1 MPEYYS
7 TDRARDESF
16 VVPVA
21 TDRNARMDAF
31 CHDLGN
37 NILTLHDGH
46 IVYSW
51 VCQELLP

>member
-1 MPEYYS
+1 VPEYYS